1 MIFNKD
7 SWYLVQTKVAAEA
20 RAREHL
26 ERQGYH
32 CYLPM
37 ARNPLRRRRV
47 RRAAQPLFARYLF
60 VAVALEQA
68 LAPIDSTFGVSR
80 LVRFGSAPAVV
91 PDWVIDGLRA
101 ASCAETGLVKLG
113 RPELTAGDPVEV
125 FGGPMAGLRGIF
137 QAPDGNARA
146 WLLVELLGQSR
157 RVSLPLDNL
166 RAAR

>member
-1 MIFNKD
+1 MILNKD
-7 SWYLVQTKVAAEA
+7 SWFLVQTKVAGEE
-20 RAREHL
+20 RARDQL
-26 ERQGYH
+26 DRQGYQT
-32 CYLPM
+32 YLPM

-60 VAVALEQA
+60 VAVGQEQV

-80 LVRFGSAPAVV
+80 LVRFGSEPAQV
-91 PDWVIDGLRA
+91 PGWVISGLKA
-101 ASCAETGLVKLG
+101 ATCSETGLVRLDQ
-113 RPELTAGDPVEV
+113 PALSAGDPVEV

-157 RVSLPLDNL
+157 RVSLPLDSL